1 MVHQQVSGQGGQPCG
16 KCPFFK
22 VIAAHGPVD
31 PDKNLLRQVL
41 RVIRGVG
48 KPVTQV
54 VNTPVMQTHN
64 LLPCSGVACQ
74 ASANKCPCLLLFQA
88 VSPIEDTYR
97 YVLWFTNPDIPTAS
111 GPLLSYRIFACT

>member
-1 MVHQQVSGQGGQPCG
+1 MVHQQVSCQGGQPGG

-22 VIAAHGPVD
+22 VIAAHRPVN
-31 PDKNLLRQVL
+31 PDENVLRQVL
-41 RVIRGVG
+41 RVVRGVR
-48 KPVTQV
+48 KPITQV

-88 VSPIEDTYR
+88 VSPWERTR
-97 YVLWFTNPDIPTAS
+97 TSPGFSSTQSKP
-111 GPLLSYRIFACT
+111 